1 LFQELHFA
9 VLVSNALEQLLPL
22 LLRLVCEVVDF
33 RTRVSSFFGPSGKRY
48 KKRGIRLFLYIN
60 PRERA

>member
-33 RTRVSSFFGPSGKRY
+33 RTRVS
-48 KKRGIRLFLYIN
+48 
-60 PRERA
+60 